1 MKIEMLKFCSEKG
14 ILVDKYVLEVLESI
28 EDFEI
33 ARGILEKITFQFN
46 QKIITKGFF
55 IDNKHQLKDLLSYHS
70 GEKKELIETAFNKLG
85 LSFFDDEVE
94 GVKEIREEANLKPIK
109 LFQNNPR
116 KLEVKDFVK
125 NFRNRFNDL
134 KNILQQRNIL
144 DNLISINHIGD
155 QRNFSLIVLI
165 YDKKITKNGNVLLQ
179 IEDLTGKTTA
189 LINKNRPEIFE
200 KSKEILLD
208 EVIGIKCSGNGEIVF
223 INDIYFPDMQI
234 LEKKKSNEEEYVA
247 FTSDM
252 HIGSDKFLESK
263 FLKFINWLNGEV
275 GNERQR
281 EDALK
286 VRYLFITGDSI
297 DGVGVYPGQETQLI
311 IQDVDQQY
319 EMLFDL
325 LSKIRKDVNIVMC
338 AGQHDAVRVAE
349 PQPIIGEYYGVCLKS
364 LSNLSLVTNPSIIEI
379 GKDVK
384 FKVLMYHG
392 ASMHGVINSIES
404 LRLGKAH
411 DSPTDVVKYLL
422 KKRHLAPTHSLV
434 TYIPL
439 EKEDALLIKDVP
451 DIVATGDL
459 HRPQIADYNGI
470 TLIASSCWQ
479 AKTPFEEKVG
489 NNPDPCKVPILNLK
503 TREVKIMDFSD
514 DK

>member
-1 MKIEMLKFCSEKG
+1 MKAEMLQFCSEKG

-28 EDFEI
+28 NDFQI
-33 ARGILEKITFQFN
+33 SKNILEKITFQFN

-55 IDNKHQLKDLLSYHS
+55 IDNQYQLKDLLSYHS
-70 GEKKELIETAFNKLG
+70 GEKKELMEIAFKKLG
-85 LSFFDDEVE
+85 LVFSDEV
-94 GVKEIREEANLKPIK
+94 VKEIKEESNLKPIK
-109 LFQNNPR
+109 LFQNNPK
-116 KLEVKDFVK
+116 KLEVKDFVN
-125 NFRNRFNDL
+125 NFRNRFRDL
-134 KNILQQRNIL
+134 KNILQQRINL
-144 DNLISINHIGD
+144 DNLVSINHIGN
-155 QRNFSLIVLI
+155 QRSFSLIALV
-165 YDKKITKNGNVLLQ
+165 YNKRVTKNGNVLLE
-179 IEDLTGKTTA
+179 IEDLTGKITA

-223 INDIYFPDMQI
+223 VNDICFPDMQI
-234 LEKKKSNEEEYVA
+234 LEKKKAEEEEYVA
-247 FTSDM
+247 FTSDI
-252 HIGSDKFLESK
+252 HVGSDKFLESN

-275 GNERQR
+275 GNESQR
-281 EDALK
+281 AVALK
-286 VRYLFITGDSI
+286 VKYLFLTGDSI
-297 DGVGVYPGQETQLI
+297 DGIGVYPGQETQLKI
-311 IQDVDQQY
+311 LDINEQY
-319 EMLFDL
+319 EFLTTL

-349 PQPIIGEYYGVCLKS
+349 PQPIIGEYYGSCLKS
-364 LSNLSLVTNPSIIEI
+364 LSNLSLVTNPSLIEI

-392 ASMHGVINSIES
+392 ASMHGVINNIDS
-404 LRLGKAH
+404 LRMGKAH
-411 DSPTDVVKYLL
+411 NCPTDVVKYLL

-439 EKEDALLIKDVP
+439 DKEDALLIKDVP

-459 HRPQIADYNGI
+459 HRPQIADYNGV